1 MSRALIPNSTI
12 TRFAITEHTADV
24 GLVAWGPTPAASFV
38 AAAQGMFAIGLG
50 TYRFN
55 WQAGGEIGE
64 KDVHVHAAEWPQL
77 LVEWLVEL
85 LGLFEVAGFPPQ
97 AFDVLEC
104 QSTSFAARMQGVR
117 VSGPSATMAIKAVT
131 YHELAVD
138 VRRDRTEIR
147 VIFDI

>member
-1 MSRALIPNSTI
+1 MSRAVIPNSHSTS
-12 TRFAITEHTADV
+12 FAITEHTADV

-50 TYRFN
+50 TYR
-55 WQAGGEIGE
+55 QAGGEIGE

-85 LGLFEVAGFPPQ
+85 LGLFEVEGFLPQ
-97 AFDVLEC
+97 AFEVLEC